1 MGRSYGFER
10 TRKGLVVHLDADER
24 RLVSSIAQQVV
35 DLVATPPAPADEDPL
50 VAMVGIDVSAQR
62 SDDPAVARL
71 FPDAYS
77 DDDEAALEFRRF
89 TERDLRAGKVH
100 NARVVIESCGRSSGM
115 LMLITDESAMSWL
128 GFLNDARLTIGTR
141 LGITDDSRDEFDQMD
156 NSDPRFAMAQIYDWL
171 TYLQDSLITSLSR
184 E

>member
-10 TRKGLVVHLDADER
+10 TRRGMVVHLDADER
-24 RLVSSIAQQVV
+24 RLIMSIAQQVIE
-35 DLVATPPAPADEDPL
+35 LVATPPAPVDEDPL

-71 FPDAYS
+71 FPDAYN
-77 DDDEAALEFRRF
+77 DDDDAAQEFRRF

-100 NARVVIESCGRSSGM
+100 NARIVIDTCAASSGM
-115 LMLITDESAMSWL
+115 SVLIPDEAPMAWL

-141 LGITDDSRDEFDQMD
+141 LGITDDSRDEFGQMD
-156 NSDPRFAMAQIYDWL
+156 ESDPRFAMAQIYDWL
-171 TYLQDSLITSLSR
+171 TYLQDTLITALSR